1 MRAPAPRP
9 LLAALLG
16 VALLLGVGVLAVG
29 CDVIDGDDGEI
40 GTGEFRARVTGDVDS
55 SFGGDAYWSVINNG
69 SGDTFVLLFF
79 DDELRSNHRD
89 DYAFVA
95 LSRQGGAPGVGAFA
109 VANDEPNPPAFRGQ
123 YANLEEADE
132 PDATGPVLSATDG
145 VLTVTRVQSGLINGS
160 FRFDARGL
168 QLPSTSAFITGTVQG
183 TFEARYLSP
192 ATIGSL
198 NIPFGLD

>member
-16 VALLLGVGVLAVG
+16 AALLLGVGVLAVG
-29 CDVIDGDDGEI
+29 CDVVDGI
-40 GTGEFRARVTGDVDS
+40 GTGDFVARVTGDVDS
-55 SFGGDAYWSVINNG
+55 TLEGDAYWSVVDDG
-69 SGDTFVLLFF
+69 DGDTFVLLFF
-79 DDELRSNHRD
+79 SDELRSNHRD

-95 LSRQGGAPGVGAFA
+95 LSRQGGKPGVGAFA
-109 VANDEPNPPAFRGQ
+109 VANDDPNPPAFRGQ

-145 VLTVTRVQSGLINGS
+145 VLTVTREQSGLINGS

-168 QLPSTSAFITGTVQG
+168 RLPDTGAFITGTVQG

-192 ATIGSL
+192 ATIRSL
-198 NIPFGLD
+198 HIPFGLD